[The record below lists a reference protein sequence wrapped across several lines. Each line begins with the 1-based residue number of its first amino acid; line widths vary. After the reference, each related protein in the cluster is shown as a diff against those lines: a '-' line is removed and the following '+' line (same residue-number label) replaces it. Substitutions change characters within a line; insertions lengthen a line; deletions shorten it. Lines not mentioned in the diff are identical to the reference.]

1 MRDDDLSRAVARALA
16 GRTVAA
22 AESCTAGR
30 IVASLAGVDRASEFL
45 RGGVVAYQESVKRSL
60 LGVSAVS
67 VYSEEAVGEMAA
79 AVRRILGAD
88 VGVATSGVAG
98 SDPVDGVPGGTVFV
112 GVVVDGHHGRVRS
125 ATHHVDGS
133 PEQVCDVATRR
144 ALQDLLDA
152 LHDEPLNETGGP
164 GPTSG
169 AGGRR

>member
-1 MRDDDLSRAVARALA
+1 MRDDDLSRAVSRALA

-88 VGVATSGVAG
+88 VGVATSGVAAPRRAAQR
-98 SDPVDGVPGGTVFV
+98 DRRARPDQ
-112 GVVVDGHHGRVRS
+112 RRRRS
-125 ATHHVDGS
+125 AMTAARAACAPHAPCTPPPGWADAEARKS
-133 PEQVCDVATRR
+133 PPMWVSGR
-144 ALQDLLDA
+144 AR
-152 LHDEPLNETGGP
+152 PIVGRN
-164 GPTSG
+164 TSC
-169 AGGRR
+169 